1 VLVSIAVFVAYFKS
15 EHALFISLFCYY
27 HACLGWEWIAEI
39 SWKVDMN
46 LDNVDNDGWSYA
58 VDFGSFKDAYSGSKV
73 KGALHFVRRRRLL
86 RYQSFDSK

>member
-15 EHALFISLFCYY
+15 VHALFISLFRS
-27 HACLGWEWIAEI
+27 ACLGWEWIDDI

-46 LDNVDNDGWSYA
+46 LDNVDNDGWSYS
-58 VDFGSFKDAYSGSKV
+58 VDFGSFKDAFSGSKV